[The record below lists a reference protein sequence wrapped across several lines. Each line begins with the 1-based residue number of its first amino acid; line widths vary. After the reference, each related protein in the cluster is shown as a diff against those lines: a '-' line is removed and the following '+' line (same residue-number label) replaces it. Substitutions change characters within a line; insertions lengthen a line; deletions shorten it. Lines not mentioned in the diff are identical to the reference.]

1 MAGVEMADGKWAKR
15 LSKSALIFGIAAPL
29 VAMVGV
35 TLARYDMIGKLAGFS
50 GILAGALIAIAAI
63 VTGAIALVLV
73 VKNGGSKKSALVGLF
88 VALIYISFLGSRAAA
103 GGGVPA
109 IHDITTDLANP
120 PEFVELSL
128 RPDNLAGVDTLEN
141 WRMIHAKG
149 YPDLKSVTIARP
161 VAEIIAD
168 AEQIASQLGWDI
180 AVADP
185 ATGHFEATAS
195 VSYIRFKDDVI
206 LRAVPTDDGKASIVD
221 MRSVSRVGVSDLG
234 VNAKRIRSFLD
245 SLAAK

>member
-1 MAGVEMADGKWAKR
+1 MADGKWAKR

-29 VAMVGV
+29 VAMAGV

-50 GILAGALIAIAAI
+50 GILAGALIAIVAI
-63 VTGAIALVLV
+63 LTGAIALILIF
-73 VKNGGSKKSALVGLF
+73 KNGGSKKAAFVGLL

-109 IHDITTDLANP
+109 IHDISTDLANP
-120 PEFVELSL
+120 PQFVEISL
-128 RPDNLAGVDTLEN
+128 RSDNLAGVDTVEN
-141 WRMIHAKG
+141 WRTIHAKG
-149 YPDLKSVTIARP
+149 YPDLQSITIAKP
-161 VAEIIAD
+161 VAEVIAG
-168 AEQIASQLGWDI
+168 AETIASELGWDV

-195 VSYIRFKDDVI
+195 VSYIRFKDDVV
-206 LRAVPTDDGKASIVD
+206 LRVVPTEDGASSIVD

-234 VNAKRIRSFLD
+234 VNAKRVRSFLD
-245 SLAAK
+245 RLAKDSN

>member
-1 MAGVEMADGKWAKR
+1 MAEGKWARR
-15 LSKSALIFGIAAPL
+15 LSKATLIFGIAAPL

-35 TLARYDMIGKLAGFS
+35 TLARYDIIGKLAGFS

-63 VTGAIALVLV
+63 LTGAIALVLS
-73 VKNGGSKKSALVGLF
+73 VKNGGSKKAALVGLL

-109 IHDITTDLANP
+109 IHDITTDLAYP
-120 PEFVELSL
+120 PQFSSLSL

-161 VAEIIAD
+161 VAKIIAD
-168 AEQIASQLGWDI
+168 AEEIAGQLGWDI
-180 AVADP
+180 AVAD
-185 ATGHFEATAS
+185 AAAGHFEATAS

-206 LRAVPTDDGKASIVD
+206 LRAVPTDDGRSSIID

-234 VNAKRIRSFLD
+234 VNAKRIQSFLD
-245 SLAAK
+245 SLAEN